1 MSNEQKRIV
10 RIGLP
15 FTPYGGHF
23 EEFSL
28 AKGST
33 VMGVTDQEVEFLGR
47 LVKKLN
53 RSGSPIQMVVQP
65 MDEPRQ

>member
-47 LVKKLN
+47 LV
-53 RSGSPIQMVVQP
+53 QP
-65 MDEPRQ
+65 MDEPRH